1 MRKMETITDKET
13 GKIDFI
19 LRGVDIGKD
28 VTEQASSKRIPDASL
43 ISISA
48 LKALVADTESYSDF
62 VDAIN
67 AL

>member
-1 MRKMETITDKET
+1 MQKMETITDKST
-13 GKIDFI
+13 GKINYI

-28 VTEQASSKRIPDASL
+28 VAEQASSDRNPDASL
-43 ISISA
+43 ISVSA
-48 LKALVADTESYSDF
+48 LKTLVADTESYSDF

>member
-1 MRKMETITDKET
+1 MQKMETITDKTT
-13 GKIDFI
+13 GNISYI

-28 VTEQASSKRIPDASL
+28 VAEQAKSNRVPDASL